1 MRVSLKVNLKVK
13 LTALIS
19 LLVLGVVL
27 VTSALY
33 LVNSVHQTIEG
44 VQQIGTYIRDET
56 YSRARAMVA
65 ATRIP
70 PYIDPKDFDEVRA
83 FIRVQLSQDEGLRS
97 LMVSAVSYSPVIDYV
112 AITGPDRMILVHND
126 PSVIGQPLPPARP
139 LPIF

>member
-33 LVNSVHQTIEG
+33 LVNSVH
-44 VQQIGTYIRDET
+44 QIGTYIRDET

-112 AITGPDRMILVHND
+112 AITGPDRM
-126 PSVIGQPLPPARP
+126 
-139 LPIF
+139 